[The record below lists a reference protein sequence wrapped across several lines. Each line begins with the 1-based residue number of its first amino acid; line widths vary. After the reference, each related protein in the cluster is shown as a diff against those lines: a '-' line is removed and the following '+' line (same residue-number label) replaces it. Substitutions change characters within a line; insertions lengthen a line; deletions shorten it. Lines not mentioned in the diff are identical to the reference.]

1 MSSDILKTVQAKI
14 QPRIHS
20 APKTKLEDVAPLK
33 TPFSVHIDICSL
45 CNFKCSF

>member
-1 MSSDILKTVQAKI
+1 MSQNIKETVTAKI

-20 APKTKLEDVAPLK
+20 APKTKLEDVVPLQ

-45 CNFKCSF
+45 CTF